1 MPKRQFKLPEHLVQ
15 KWPEALEDLEM
26 NTMPL
31 AYLELIKLEFTDGRI
46 WHISI
51 TDLLKEQAA
60 DDVVEHLLNIIEG
73 NEGEIKKIDF
83 DIDIDKLKLDI
94 DQGTKRILD

>member
-1 MPKRQFKLPEHLVQ
+1 MPKRQFKLPKHLIK
-15 KWPEALEDLEM
+15 KWPEVLEDLEM

-31 AYLELIKLEFTDGRI
+31 AYLDLIKLEFTDGRI

-51 TDLLKEQAA
+51 NDLLKEHAP
-60 DDVVEHLLNIIEG
+60 DDVVDHILNIIEG

-83 DIDIDKLKLDI
+83 DIDVDRLKEDIDKETKKLF
-94 DQGTKRILD
+94 

>member
-1 MPKRQFKLPEHLVQ
+1 MPKRQFKLPKRLVQ
-15 KWPEALEDLEM
+15 KWPEALEGLEM

-51 TDLLKEQAA
+51 NDLLKEHAA
-60 DDVVEHLLNIIEG
+60 DDVVDHLLNIIEG

-83 DIDIDKLKLDI
+83 DIDVTRLKSDISDQTKKLF
-94 DQGTKRILD
+94 

>member
-1 MPKRQFKLPEHLVQ
+1 VPKRQFKLPRHLIK
-15 KWPEALEDLEM
+15 KWPEALEGLEM

-31 AYLELIKLEFTDGRI
+31 AYLDLIKLEFTDGRI

-51 TDLLKEQAA
+51 NDLLKEHAA
-60 DDVVEHLLNIIEG
+60 DDVVDHLLNIIEG

-83 DIDIDKLKLDI
+83 DIDINRLKSDISSQTKKLF
-94 DQGTKRILD
+94 